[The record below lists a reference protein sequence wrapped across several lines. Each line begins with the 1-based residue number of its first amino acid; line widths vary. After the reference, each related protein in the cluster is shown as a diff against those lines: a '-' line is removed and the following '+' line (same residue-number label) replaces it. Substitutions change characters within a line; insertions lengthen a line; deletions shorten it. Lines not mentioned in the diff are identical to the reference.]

1 MTEFKNGSVKISN
14 IIIDQ
19 LIAES
24 ALQVE
29 GTEVVVGYN
38 GKRVDPKKKEGI
50 VTVIKGTNIDI
61 ALTVILNT
69 DQKIYE
75 ICEAIQKSIKEQ
87 VKVMLNLDAR
97 NINIF
102 VKDVEKTK

>member
-24 ALQVE
+24 ALKVE
-29 GTEVVVGYN
+29 GVKTVIGYN
-38 GKRVDPKKKEGI
+38 GERVDTKRKDS
-50 VTVIKGTNIDI
+50 IKSEITNNEISI
-61 ALTVILNT
+61 SLSVILNT

-75 ICEAIQKSIKEQ
+75 IAESVQNTIREQ
-87 VKVMLNLDAR
+87 IKVMLNLDANDIEVSIR
-97 NINIF
+97 
-102 VKDVEKTK
+102 DLELTK

>member
-24 ALQVE
+24 ALKVE
-29 GTEVVVGYN
+29 GVKTVIGYN
-38 GKRVDPKKKEGI
+38 GERVDTKRKDS
-50 VTVIKGTNIDI
+50 IKSEITNNEISI
-61 ALTVILNT
+61 SLSVILNT

-75 ICEAIQKSIKEQ
+75 IAESVQNTIREQ
-87 VKVMLNLDAR
+87 IKVMLNLDANDIEVSIR
-97 NINIF
+97 DI
-102 VKDVEKTK
+102 ELTK